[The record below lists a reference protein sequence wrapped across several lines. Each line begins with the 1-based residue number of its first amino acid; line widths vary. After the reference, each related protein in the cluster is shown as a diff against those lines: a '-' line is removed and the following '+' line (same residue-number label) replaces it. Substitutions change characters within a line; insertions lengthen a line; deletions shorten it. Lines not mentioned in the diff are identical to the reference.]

1 MKAIFHN
8 PTNKEKVM
16 MKLVIVILSSLT
28 FTINCL
34 FAQNPHWVQKTDM
47 PTARWGLSACEA
59 NGKIYVFGGSQ
70 STTSPGYSIGILE
83 VYDPTQDTWDT
94 TKTPMPTA
102 RLMFMT
108 GVVNGKIYVIGGRR
122 VWTTGVDLGTVE
134 VYDPLSDT
142 WETKAPMPKP
152 RTNAGVCVFDDKIYI
167 IGGIKDSSVFNFSND
182 LQIYH
187 PNTDTWDTTKTPM
200 NYKRDPYACVLDDL
214 IFVIGGTDGP
224 PYAGLHRVEDL

>member
-1 MKAIFHN
+1 M
-8 PTNKEKVM
+8 
-16 MKLVIVILSSLT
+16 
-28 FTINCL
+28 
-34 FAQNPHWVQKTDM
+34 
-47 PTARWGLSACEA
+47 
-59 NGKIYVFGGSQ
+59 
-70 STTSPGYSIGILE
+70 
-83 VYDPTQDTWDT
+83 
-94 TKTPMPTA
+94 
-102 RLMFMT
+102 
-108 GVVNGKIYVIGGRR
+108 
-122 VWTTGVDLGTVE
+122 GTVE